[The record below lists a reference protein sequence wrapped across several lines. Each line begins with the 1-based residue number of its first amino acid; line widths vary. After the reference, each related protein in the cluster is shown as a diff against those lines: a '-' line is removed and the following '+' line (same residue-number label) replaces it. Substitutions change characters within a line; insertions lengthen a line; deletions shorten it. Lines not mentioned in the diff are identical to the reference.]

1 MTSTFKRILLPLLI
15 LLAIPAIPLS
25 AQRHYIP
32 HVHVGVHG
40 GVSMSRQSFYPSIK
54 ESMLNGLQF
63 GFSFRYAEERHVG
76 LLAELNIEQRGW
88 KENFEEAPFS
98 FHRRLTYIELP
109 VMTHIFFGSRTVKG
123 FFNLGPEVGYMIGDK
138 ATADFPYM
146 ELPNVPDF
154 PSNRRFEQMQM
165 DISSRFDYG
174 ITAGAGVEFIIRRR
188 HSITLEGRYYYGL
201 GNIFPS
207 ARKDIF
213 SASRGSSIQITLGY
227 LFRLK

>member
-146 ELPNVPDF
+146 GLPNVPDF
-154 PSNRRFEQMQM
+154 PSNRRYEQMQM

>member
-154 PSNRRFEQMQM
+154 PSNRRYEQMQM

>member
-1 MTSTFKRILLPLLI
+1 MTSNLKRILLPLLI

-54 ESMLNGLQF
+54 ENMLNGLQF

-154 PSNRRFEQMQM
+154 PSNRRYEQMQM
-165 DISSRFDYG
+165 GISSRFDYG

>member
-1 MTSTFKRILLPLLI
+1 MTSNLKRILLPLLI

-154 PSNRRFEQMQM
+154 PSNRRYEQMQM

-174 ITAGAGVEFIIRRR
+174 ITAGAGVEFIIRRH

>member
-76 LLAELNIEQRGW
+76 
-88 KENFEEAPFS
+88 S
-98 FHRRLTYIELP
+98 
-109 VMTHIFFGSRTVKG
+109 S
-123 FFNLGPEVGYMIGDK
+123 
-138 ATADFPYM
+138 
-146 ELPNVPDF
+146 
-154 PSNRRFEQMQM
+154 PS
-165 DISSRFDYG
+165 
-174 ITAGAGVEFIIRRR
+174 
-188 HSITLEGRYYYGL
+188 
-201 GNIFPS
+201 
-207 ARKDIF
+207 
-213 SASRGSSIQITLGY
+213 
-227 LFRLK
+227 